1 MLKDFYIEK
10 KKIHVKTVNI
20 DIAGQLSILLSDWEK
35 ENIEELTIFGK
46 MNGSDFKIIR
56 DMSTNNKLSFINLSE
71 INIVNGGDYYY
82 IDQSNKYYTE
92 NDKFGLSL
100 FRGCDK
106 FEKIIL
112 PKTIEEIGKYAFF
125 GCPNLTSLVIN
136 SKVKS
141 IKPPIWGGCNKLNDV
156 KIINNSNFHFEN
168 SFLYDK
174 NYTKI
179 IAALEAGYYGNL
191 TIKEGIKEIENNA
204 FYYCKSLTSVIFPFT
219 LTKIDKTSFYASGIT
234 SIKFKENIETID
246 SFAFSFCYQLKE
258 VNLFEVKIKTL
269 ECGTFSNCNLET
281 IYLPKL
287 LISMKSKVFC
297 NNPLK
302 NIFCYTN
309 NPSDIFDFSTKDATF
324 KNVDIKKCTIHVP
337 KGKTNIYKEAKG
349 WRDFNSIIDDVET
362 YELLNLYKYLNL

>member
-92 NDKFGLSL
+92 NDKFGFSL

-125 GCPNLTSLVIN
+125 L
-136 SKVKS
+136 SKFNIS
-141 IKPPIWGGCNKLNDV
+141 C
-156 KIINNSNFHFEN
+156 
-168 SFLYDK
+168 Y
-174 NYTKI
+174 
-179 IAALEAGYYGNL
+179 
-191 TIKEGIKEIENNA
+191 
-204 FYYCKSLTSVIFPFT
+204 
-219 LTKIDKTSFYASGIT
+219 
-234 SIKFKENIETID
+234 KFK
-246 SFAFSFCYQLKE
+246 
-258 VNLFEVKIKTL
+258 
-269 ECGTFSNCNLET
+269 
-281 IYLPKL
+281 
-287 LISMKSKVFC
+287 SK
-297 NNPLK
+297 
-302 NIFCYTN
+302 
-309 NPSDIFDFSTKDATF
+309 
-324 KNVDIKKCTIHVP
+324 
-337 KGKTNIYKEAKG
+337 
-349 WRDFNSIIDDVET
+349 
-362 YELLNLYKYLNL
+362 KY